1 MKKTGRF
8 IGFVTKTA
16 VAVFLSGAFFASTA
30 SARTYNVD
38 MELDDSQT
46 EMFAVG
52 RGNCKKDNHPGCVET
67 KKGHA
72 ADIHFFLKN
81 AFTDCNR
88 AEGAEWQLSAV
99 YLGGKDSPAK
109 PAAWGNLDAEVI
121 DDFDVADAASGLLNH
136 ANGSNQRKISIS
148 NKNQHAYSIWY
159 TVVASCVDS
168 AGTVLG
174 TVEVDPRVKNVGN

>member
-1 MKKTGRF
+1 MKKATRFTGL
-8 IGFVTKTA
+8 VTKA
-16 VAVFLSGAFFASTA
+16 ALAAFVFGAFFAGTA

-38 MELDDSQT
+38 MELDASQT
-46 EMFAVG
+46 EMIAVG

-81 AFTDCNR
+81 TFTDCNK
-88 AEGAEWQLSAV
+88 AEGAKWQLSAV

-109 PAAWGNLDAEVI
+109 PAAWGDLDAEVI
-121 DDFDVADAASGLLNH
+121 DDFEVADAASGLLKH

-168 AGTVLG
+168 AGAVLG
-174 TVEVDPRVKNVGN
+174 TVEVDPRVTNVGN